1 MNFKATPAARGVVL
15 CELETAGPG
24 RRVFIVAAGT
34 PGSAIAADGIPK
46 PRAGAA
52 ITARVIL
59 GPDDG
64 PVFVVWVPI

>member
-1 MNFKATPAARGVVL
+1 MNFKATPAVRGGVL

-34 PGSAIAADGIPK
+34 PGAAIAADGIPK
-46 PRAGAA
+46 PGEAN
-52 ITARVIL
+52 TTVRVIV
-59 GPDDG
+59 GPEDG